1 MYTIDGVAR
10 VPVEALQAEGLHLRA
25 AEAAAAGL
33 HVRAT
38 ARAPAEQLQCIRGVL
53 RVRVEV
59 RVRVGGIVL
68 GFVTCSADAASPAS
82 TAEGAS
88 QPSKTLGCAPPPV
101 T

>member
-38 ARAPAEQLQCIRGVL
+38 ARAPAEQLQCIGVYS
-53 RVRVEV
+53 
-59 RVRVGGIVL
+59 G
-68 GFVTCSADAASPAS
+68 
-82 TAEGAS
+82 
-88 QPSKTLGCAPPPV
+88 
-101 T
+101 

>member
-38 ARAPAEQLQCIRGVL
+38 AGAPAEQLQCIRGVL
-53 RVRVEV
+53 RVRVE
-59 RVRVGGIVL
+59 RL
-68 GFVTCSADAASPAS
+68 G
-82 TAEGAS
+82 
-88 QPSKTLGCAPPPV
+88 LGLGV
-101 T
+101 